1 VLPNRPIT
9 PSSILQIASR
19 RIWLL
24 VIPPALGLF
33 GALLYSST
41 VPNLY
46 QSDML
51 IAIIPQ
57 RVPDTVVRSTVTL
70 RADERLDELT
80 VVVMSRTNLEQMI
93 TELNLYQEQR
103 RALPMNDVIAIMRQ
117 NLVVGL
123 EPQRR
128 GPRGLEPPHAFHIRF
143 TYTDPKTA
151 ALVTEKIGAMFVEQ
165 NTRGRGALAK
175 ETNSFLESELD
186 QARRRL
192 ESQERRLEAFRER
205 HGKALPTQ
213 LQTNMEASRGL
224 QIQVQALVESIARDR
239 DRKMMLER
247 LYREASTD
255 KPIAAPIGSADSAA
269 TGTATSLERQL
280 QTAQASLG
288 QLLTKYTQDHPDVV
302 RTRRQITELERRV
315 RDEATT
321 TTATAPMVETL
332 DPAEATRRENL
343 RQMLAEIE
351 SLDRQTTFKESE
363 ERRLRAEIADYQQR
377 IEAVP
382 GLESEWVSLSRDY
395 DTIQD
400 AYKELLKKAEAA
412 KIAVNLEER
421 EIGEQFRIIDQA
433 QVPVHPVTSIR
444 AAINAGGLAVGL
456 LLGVGIVALLE
467 FKDKSF
473 RTDADITEVL
483 ALPVLAA
490 VPKMVAAAERAR
502 LRYRKLVLSALG
514 VACLVGAGYLTWTMR
529 LWNSLV

>member
-1 VLPNRPIT
+1 
-9 PSSILQIASR
+9 
-19 RIWLL
+19 
-24 VIPPALGLF
+24 
-33 GALLYSST
+33 
-41 VPNLY
+41 
-46 QSDML
+46 
-51 IAIIPQ
+51 
-57 RVPDTVVRSTVTL
+57 
-70 RADERLDELT
+70 
-80 VVVMSRTNLEQMI
+80 
-93 TELNLYQEQR
+93 
-103 RALPMNDVIAIMRQ
+103 
-117 NLVVGL
+117 
-123 EPQRR
+123 
-128 GPRGLEPPHAFHIRF
+128 
-143 TYTDPKTA
+143 
-151 ALVTEKIGAMFVEQ
+151 
-165 NTRGRGALAK
+165 
-175 ETNSFLESELD
+175 
-186 QARRRL
+186 
-192 ESQERRLEAFRER
+192 
-205 HGKALPTQ
+205 
-213 LQTNMEASRGL
+213 
-224 QIQVQALVESIARDR
+224 
-239 DRKMMLER
+239 
-247 LYREASTD
+247 
-255 KPIAAPIGSADSAA
+255 
-269 TGTATSLERQL
+269 
-280 QTAQASLG
+280 
-288 QLLTKYTQDHPDVV
+288 
-302 RTRRQITELERRV
+302 
-315 RDEATT
+315 
-321 TTATAPMVETL
+321 MVETV

-490 VPKMVAAAERAR
+490 VPRMVAAAERAR